1 MRDIQFFYA
10 SVVGG
15 EFAVTSALRAFWW
28 HSFLTSCNS
37 FCSYASDVT
46 SGLSDGYEGLTE
58 KSEKT
63 AARRTAGKLF
73 RRRARSRLRI
83 TGVH

>member
-1 MRDIQFFYA
+1 MRNVPVAFLVVFFFFFNRWY
-10 SVVGG
+10 V
-15 EFAVTSALRAFWW
+15 EFL
-28 HSFLTSCNS
+28 
-37 FCSYASDVT
+37 CSYASDVT
-46 SGLSDGYEGLTE
+46 SGLSDGYEGLSE

-83 TGVH
+83 TGVQ